1 MSEYLITKEWG
12 YQTCCP
18 DEENTVGY
26 FTPKNNDEIQ
36 FYDGPSYDSNI
47 LDKVKDRKFEQWKYD
62 TADKLNLTL
71 REMDDKFGI
80 KYEVENLDFLIY
92 KSNGIWG
99 WEKVKDK
106 EQFGTTARYDS
117 RSNPTRN
124 RTEMPLPRC
133 QCRMPML
140 KANVKCQG

>member
-1 MSEYLITKEWG
+1 MSEYLVTKEWG

-62 TADKLNLTL
+62 TADKLNLNL

-99 WEKVKDK
+99 WEKVIDK
-106 EQFGTTARYDS
+106 ENKITWIRISEDNDVWAPYDDYDS
-117 RSNPTRN
+117 DSESDTNP
-124 RTEMPLPRC
+124 
-133 QCRMPML
+133 QDD
-140 KANVKCQG
+140 

>member
-1 MSEYLITKEWG
+1 MSEYLKIKKWG

-36 FYDGPSYDSNI
+36 FYDGPSYNNNI
-47 LDKVKDRKFEQWKYD
+47 LDKVKHVEFEKWKYD

-71 REMDDKFGI
+71 KEMDNRFGI

-92 KSNGIWG
+92 QSNGIWG
-99 WEKVKDK
+99 WEKIKDK
-106 EQFGTTARYDS
+106 ENKITWIRISEDNDVWAPYDDYDS
-117 RSNPTRN
+117 DSDTNP
-124 RTEMPLPRC
+124 
-133 QCRMPML
+133 QDD
-140 KANVKCQG
+140 